1 MKINSES
8 IKHLIVNIQAGKV
21 STPSYVLDESVLI
34 ENLEILQRVE
44 RQSGCRILLAQKA
57 FSVYQTYPLIEKYIS
72 GVTASGLFEAKL
84 GHEKMKGEN
93 HVFSPVYKKEE
104 FGEILNICDHI
115 IFNSFREWD
124 RHREQALEAQRV
136 AGRNKKNGPEF
147 GIRLNPCCSTQKH
160 AIYDPCAYGS
170 RFGVRKEE
178 FRFDSFDGISGI
190 HFHTLCEQNSGDLKK
205 TIEAVERDFSPVLHQ
220 VKWVNLG
227 GGHHITREDYDIETL
242 IACIRHLQENYDVQ
256 VYLEPGEAVVLNAG
270 YMVSRVL
277 DIGENGIKTAILDAS
292 AACHM
297 PDIIEMPYT
306 PKGMAVRD
314 GRIIKNTAVYGISQE
329 GTTDYTISEPG
340 VPVSGIEGMD
350 GKNSPKQN
358 PEVYRFGGNTCLAGD
373 VFGDYKFERKLQ
385 EGDHIVLFDMALYSM
400 VKNNTFNG
408 IGLPSILYMDRE
420 GNIETI
426 KRFGYEDFESRL

>member
-8 IKHLIVNIQAGKV
+8 IKRLTENIQAGKV

-34 ENLEILQRVE
+34 ENLEILQQVE
-44 RQSGCRILLAQKA
+44 RQTGCHILLAQKA

-84 GHEKMKGEN
+84 GYEKMKGEN
-93 HVFSPVYKKEE
+93 HVFSPAYKKEE

-124 RHREQALEAQRV
+124 RHKEQALEAQRRAV
-136 AGRNKKNGPEF
+136 RNGKKGPEF
-147 GIRLNPCCSTQKH
+147 GIRLNPCCSTQEH

-178 FRFDSFDGISGI
+178 FRFGELEGISGI
-190 HFHTLCEQNSGDLKK
+190 HFHTLCEQDSGDLKK
-205 TIEAVERDFSPVLHQ
+205 TIEAVERDFSPALYQ

-227 GGHHITREDYDIETL
+227 GGHHITKEDYDMDTL
-242 IACIRHLQENYDVQ
+242 ADCIRHLQETYDVQ

-277 DIGENGIKTAILDAS
+277 DIGDNGIRTAILDAS

-314 GRIIKNTAVYGISQE
+314 GRIIKNTAVYGISRK
-329 GTTDYTISEPG
+329 GITDFTISEPG
-340 VPVSGIEGMD
+340 VTIPGIERIKD
-350 GKNSPKQN
+350 KNG
-358 PEVYRFGGNTCLAGD
+358 PERDPEIYRFGGNTCLAGD
-373 VFGDYKFERKLQ
+373 VFGDYEFERKL
-385 EGDHIVLFDMALYSM
+385 EAGDYIVLFDMALYSM

-408 IGLPSILYMDRE
+408 IGLPSILYMDQA

>member
-8 IKHLIVNIQAGKV
+8 IKHLMENIRMEKI

-44 RQSGCRILLAQKA
+44 QQTGCHILLAQKA
-57 FSVYQTYPLIEKYIS
+57 FSVYQTYPLIGKYIS

-93 HVFSPVYKKEE
+93 HIFSPVYKKEE
-104 FGEILNICDHI
+104 FGEILNLCDHI

-124 RHREQALEAQRV
+124 RHKEQALEA
-136 AGRNKKNGPEF
+136 RNTAVRNGKNGPEF
-147 GIRLNPCCSTQKH
+147 GIRLNPCCSTQEH
-160 AIYDPCAYGS
+160 VIYDPCAYGS

-178 FRFDSFDGISGI
+178 FRFDELDGISGI

-205 TIEAVERDFSPVLHQ
+205 TLEVVERDFSRVLHQ

-242 IACIRHLQENYDVQ
+242 INCIRHLQETYDVQ

-277 DIGENGIKTAILDAS
+277 DIGDNGIQTAILDAS

-306 PKGMAVRD
+306 PLVMAVRD
-314 GRIIKNTAVYGISQE
+314 SRIIKNTAVYGISPE
-329 GTTDYTISEPG
+329 GITDYTKSESG
-340 VPVSGIEGMD
+340 APVSGIEDMNEMNGMEW
-350 GKNSPKQN
+350 K

-373 VFGDYKFERKLQ
+373 MFGDYEFEQKLQ
-385 EGDHIVLFDMALYSM
+385 VGDYIVLFDMALYSM

-408 IGLPSILYMDRE
+408 IGLPSILYMNRE
-420 GNIETI
+420 GTMETI
-426 KRFGYEDFESRL
+426 KRFGYEDFVIRL

>member
-8 IKHLIVNIQAGKV
+8 LKHLMGNIQTGKIP
-21 STPSYVLDESVLI
+21 TPSYVLDESVLI
-34 ENLEILQRVE
+34 ENLEILQRLE
-44 RQSGCRILLAQKA
+44 RQTGCHILLAQKA
-57 FSVYQTYPLIEKYIS
+57 FSVYQTYPLIERYIS
-72 GVTASGLFEAKL
+72 GVTASGLFEAIL

-124 RHREQALEAQRV
+124 RHKEQALEARRMAV
-136 AGRNKKNGPEF
+136 RNGKNGPEF
-147 GIRLNPCCSTQKH
+147 GIRLNPCCSTQEH

-178 FRFDSFDGISGI
+178 FRFGDLDGISGI

-205 TIEAVERDFSPVLHQ
+205 TIEAVERDFSRVLHQ

-242 IACIRHLQENYDVQ
+242 ADCIRHLMETYDVQ

-277 DIGENGIKTAILDAS
+277 DIGDNGIRTAILDAS

-306 PKGMAVRD
+306 PGAMAVRN
-314 GRIIKNTAVYGISQE
+314 GRIIKNTAVYEIGPEGI
-329 GTTDYTISEPG
+329 TDHTKSVPG
-340 VPVSGIEGMD
+340 VPVSGIEGINARYDMEQKPD
-350 GKNSPKQN
+350 
-358 PEVYRFGGNTCLAGD
+358 VYRFGGNTCLAGD
-373 VFGDYKFERKLQ
+373 VFGDYEFERKLQ
-385 EGDHIVLFDMALYSM
+385 EGDYIILFDMALYSM

-408 IGLPSILYMDRE
+408 IGLPSILYMNRE
-420 GNIETI
+420 GTIETI